1 MRHLESDQ
9 WSRGGSALHRCDAR
23 AKLAAVLT
31 VLAFVGTARPWH
43 WPQGVFYGS
52 LALAA
57 LLAAQLSWAGFLRRL
72 SVVLPVTATFALLT
86 WLSTGDAGRAGA
98 LLSRSLV
105 SVAFAIVLIATT
117 PAHALLT
124 GAERLGA
131 PRMLVAVAQMVHRY
145 LFVLIDQA
153 LRMRQAARSRGGFR
167 WSAAAG
173 AAAALLLSS
182 EQRATRIHQAMLAR
196 GFTGTWPELSA
207 AAGRWNVFDS
217 ALAGGTALTLLLAR
231 LLWRL

>member
-9 WSRGGSALHRCDAR
+9 WSRGASALHARDAR
-23 AKLAAVLT
+23 AKLIAVL
-31 VLAFVGTARPWH
+31 VMLAFIGTARPWH
-43 WPQGVFYGS
+43 WPHALFYGS

-57 LLAAQLSWAGFLRRL
+57 LLAARLPWRDFLRRL
-72 SVVLPVTATFALLT
+72 AVVLPFTGIFALLT
-86 WLSTGDAGRAGA
+86 FLSTGDSGRALV

-105 SVAFAIVLIATT
+105 SVAFAIVLTATT
-117 PAHALLT
+117 PAPALLT
-124 GAERLGA
+124 GAEKLGA
-131 PRMLVAVAQMVHRY
+131 PRLLVAVAQMVYRY

-167 WSAAAG
+167 WDAAAG

-196 GFTGTWPELSA
+196 GFNGRWPERA
-207 AAGRWNVFDS
+207 PTARWNLFDS
-217 ALAGGTALTLLLAR
+217 ALPAATALTLLLAR

>member
-1 MRHLESDQ
+1 MRHLEADQ
-9 WSRGGSALHRCDAR
+9 WSRGAGTLHRRDAR
-23 AKLAAVLT
+23 SKLAAVLV
-31 VLAFVGTARPWH
+31 VLAFIGTARPWQ
-43 WPQGVFYGS
+43 WPHGVFYGS
-52 LALAA
+52 LAMAA
-57 LLAAQLSWAGFLRRL
+57 LLAAQIPWRSFFRRL
-72 SVVLPVTATFALLT
+72 FVVLPFTGIFALLT
-86 WLSTGDAGRAGA
+86 WLSTGDSARAGV
-98 LLSRSLV
+98 LLSRSLI
-105 SVAFAIVLIATT
+105 SVAFAIALTATT
-117 PAHALLT
+117 PAHALLA

-131 PRMLVAVAQMVHRY
+131 PRLLVAVAQMVHRY

-196 GFTGTWPELSA
+196 GFTGRLPELSA
-207 AAGRWNVFDS
+207 AAHWDALDS
-217 ALAGGTALTLLLAR
+217 ALLGGTALTLLLAR